1 MTDLGLTHHILIHP
15 KKCAFWGGFFG
26 GGWGSVKFAIIA

>member
-15 KKCAFWGGFFG
+15 KKCAFWGGFFWG
-26 GGWGSVKFAIIA
+26 GEVSKFAIIA